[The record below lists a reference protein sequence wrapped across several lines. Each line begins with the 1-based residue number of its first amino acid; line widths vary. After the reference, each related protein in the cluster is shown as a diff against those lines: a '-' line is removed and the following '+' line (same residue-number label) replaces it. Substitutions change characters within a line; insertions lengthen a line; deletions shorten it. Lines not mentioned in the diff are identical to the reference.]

1 MTGLGIIFAILLGF
15 LWNTYFA
22 SGTAFDPAWGG
33 ALILILL
40 VATLGFGI
48 AGAL

>member
-15 LWNTYFA
+15 LWNTWEPSA
-22 SGTAFDPAWGG
+22 RDAAWGG
-33 ALILILL
+33 ALILTLL
-40 VATLGFGI
+40 AATLGFGI